1 MVKIGIPLKE
11 AQTLYVDSEEN
22 RIRAALQMTEQR
34 MRSTSLPPV
43 RSAPALFKDAL
54 KKGYAPPVEALP
66 SAGGKAA
73 VAAPADDLKA
83 RLLGEYSAVRRK
95 EARELYEE
103 QGESEREIARKS
115 FEDDELPGLGTHMRD
130 DWRRRGLDSKIV
142 DTAFFDWLARKTWG
156 EPTDGD
162 LLAFTLSQSRAA

>member
-1 MVKIGIPLKE
+1 
-11 AQTLYVDSEEN
+11 
-22 RIRAALQMTEQR
+22 

-54 KKGYAPPVEALP
+54 KKGYAPPVESVP
-66 SAGGKAA
+66 SVSSAKAA

-83 RLLGEYSAVRRK
+83 RLLGEYSAYRRR
-95 EARELYEE
+95 EARELYDE
-103 QGESEREIARKS
+103 QGESEREIARQS
-115 FEDDELPGLGTHMRD
+115 FEEEELPGLGAHMRD

-142 DTAFFDWLARKTWG
+142 ETAFFDWLARKTWG

>member
-1 MVKIGIPLKE
+1 
-11 AQTLYVDSEEN
+11 
-22 RIRAALQMTEQR
+22 
-34 MRSTSLPPV
+34 
-43 RSAPALFKDAL
+43 
-54 KKGYAPPVEALP
+54 LP
-66 SAGGKAA
+66 SGSGGKAA

-95 EARELYEE
+95 EARELYDE

-115 FEDDELPGLGTHMRD
+115 FEEDVLPDLGTHMRD

-142 DTAFFDWLARKTWG
+142 ETAFFDWLARKTWG